1 MSRGGAF
8 IPPGATL
15 GVLGGGQL
23 GRMFAQAAQSAG
35 YGVAVLEAD
44 EAAPAAQVTGIHLA
58 ARYDDPLALD
68 QLTRDCAA
76 VTVEFENIP
85 AASLQ
90 WLDARVPLAPAP
102 QSVAICQ
109 DRAQEKALFTRLG
122 VPCAPHAVLRAGSDV
137 GAVSTDLFPG
147 ILKTA
152 RLGYDGKGQISVACA
167 ADLPAARAALGG
179 VDCVLE
185 KRLDLAYELS
195 VVLARGR
202 DGSAVQFAP
211 QQNLHRDGILF
222 ASFSPGPAISPE
234 IAAAAQNAA
243 GAVAQGLDYV
253 GVLCVEFFVLRDGRL
268 LANEIAPRPHNSGHH
283 TIDSCTV
290 SQFELQWRA
299 LVNAPLLAPRQH
311 SATVMLNLLGDLW
324 FDAAGHQREPDWATV
339 LAQPGAHLHL
349 YGKHAPR
356 KGRKMGHLTCTAAT
370 PDEARQAALHVCAIL
385 GLEPFQ
391 DETAPSLAV
400 LAAPEGGVSSF
411 GTAVR
416 N

>member
-1 MSRGGAF
+1 MSRNSAFTF

-68 QLTRDCAA
+68 QLARDCAA

-85 AASLQ
+85 VQSMQ

-102 QSVAICQ
+102 RALAFCQ
-109 DRAQEKALFTRLG
+109 DRAQEKALFERLG
-122 VPCAPHAVLRAGSDV
+122 VPCAPHAVLASGHGAGNVRD
-137 GAVSTDLFPG
+137 DLFPG

-152 RLGYDGKGQISVACA
+152 RLGYDGKGQITVAKA
-167 ADLPAARAALGG
+167 EDLPAARAALGH

-185 KRLDLAYELS
+185 KKLDLAYELS
-195 VVLARGR
+195 VVMARGR
-202 DGSAVQFAP
+202 DGSEVLFEP
-211 QQNLHRDGILF
+211 QQNLHREGILF
-222 ASFSPGPAISPE
+222 ASFSPGSSITPE
-234 IAAAAQNAA
+234 IAQAAQSAA
-243 GAVAQGLDYV
+243 GAVARGLDYV

-283 TIDSCTV
+283 TLDSCTV
-290 SQFELQWRA
+290 SQFELQWRT
-299 LVNAPLLAPRQH
+299 LTNAPLPTPRQH

-324 FDAAGHQREPDWATV
+324 LDASGAQREPDWAAV
-339 LAQPGAHLHL
+339 LKLPGAHLHL
-349 YGKHAPR
+349 YGKSAPR
-356 KGRKMGHLTCTAAT
+356 QGRKMGHLTCTAAT
-370 PDEARQAALHVCAIL
+370 PAEARQTALQACALL
-385 GLEPFQ
+385 GLAPF
-391 DETAPSLAV
+391 
-400 LAAPEGGVSSF
+400 
-411 GTAVR
+411 
-416 N
+416 

>member
-1 MSRGGAF
+1 MSKSAAF

-68 QLTRDCAA
+68 QLARDCAA

-85 AASLQ
+85 AHSMQ
-90 WLDARVPLAPAP
+90 WLESRVPLAPAP
-102 QSVAICQ
+102 QAVAVCQ
-109 DRAQEKALFTRLG
+109 DRAQEKALFARLG
-122 VPCAPHAVLRAGSDV
+122 VPCAPHAVLTASGGL

-147 ILKTA
+147 ILKTS
-152 RLGYDGKGQISVACA
+152 RLGYDGKGQITVQTA
-167 ADLPAARAALGG
+167 ADLPAAWAALGG

-185 KRLDLAYELS
+185 KKLDLAFELS
-195 VVLARGR
+195 VVMARGR
-202 DGSAVQFAP
+202 DGCSVLYEP

-222 ASFSPGPAISPE
+222 ASFSPGPSITPD
-234 IAAAAQNAA
+234 IAEAAQNAA
-243 GAVAQGLDYV
+243 AAIAQGLNYV

-290 SQFELQWRA
+290 SQFELQWRT
-299 LVNAPLLAPRQH
+299 LVNAPLLVPRQH

-324 FDAAGHQREPDWATV
+324 FDANGQQREPDWATV

-370 PDEARQAALHVCAIL
+370 PAEASQTALHACTVL
-385 GLEPFQ
+385 GLEPF
-391 DETAPSLAV
+391 
-400 LAAPEGGVSSF
+400 
-411 GTAVR
+411 
-416 N
+416 

>member
-1 MSRGGAF
+1 MSRSAAF

-68 QLTRDCAA
+68 QLARECAA

-85 AASLQ
+85 AHSMQ
-90 WLDARVPLAPAP
+90 WLESRVPLSPAP
-102 QSVAICQ
+102 QAVAVCQ
-109 DRAQEKALFTRLG
+109 DRAQEKALFARLG
-122 VPCAPHAVLRAGSDV
+122 VPCAPHAVLAANGGLD
-137 GAVSTDLFPG
+137 AVSTDLFPG

-152 RLGYDGKGQISVACA
+152 RLGYDGKGQITVHTA
-167 ADLPAARAALGG
+167 ADLPAAWTALGG
-179 VDCVLE
+179 VDCMLE
-185 KRLDLAYELS
+185 KKLDLAFELS
-195 VVLARGR
+195 VVMARGR
-202 DGSAVQFAP
+202 DGCSVLFNP

-222 ASFSPGPAISPE
+222 ASFSPGPAITPE
-234 IAAAAQNAA
+234 IAEAARNAAAT
-243 GAVAQGLDYV
+243 VAQGLDYV

-283 TIDSCTV
+283 TIDSCSV
-290 SQFELQWRA
+290 SQFELQWRT

-324 FDAAGHQREPDWATV
+324 FDAAGQQREPDWATV
-339 LAQPGAHLHL
+339 LGQPGAHLHL

-370 PDEARQAALHVCAIL
+370 PAEARQTALHACTVL
-385 GLEPFQ
+385 GLEPF
-391 DETAPSLAV
+391 
-400 LAAPEGGVSSF
+400 
-411 GTAVR
+411 
-416 N
+416 

>member
-1 MSRGGAF
+1 MSKSAAF

-68 QLTRDCAA
+68 QLAHDCAA

-85 AASLQ
+85 AHSMQ
-90 WLDARVPLAPAP
+90 WLESRVPLAPAP
-102 QSVAICQ
+102 QALAVCQ
-109 DRAQEKALFTRLG
+109 DRAQEKALFARLG
-122 VPCAPHAVLRAGSDV
+122 VPCAPHAVLAASGGL
-137 GAVSTDLFPG
+137 GAVSTELFPG

-152 RLGYDGKGQISVACA
+152 RLGYDGKGQITVQTA
-167 ADLPAARAALGG
+167 ADLPAAWAALGG

-185 KRLDLAYELS
+185 KKLDLAYELS
-195 VVLARGR
+195 VVMARGR
-202 DGSAVQFAP
+202 DGCSVLYEP

-222 ASFSPGPAISPE
+222 ASFSPGAPITPD
-234 IAAAAQNAA
+234 IAEAAQNAA
-243 GAVAQGLDYV
+243 ATVAEGLDYV
-253 GVLCVEFFVLRDGRL
+253 GVLCVEFFALRDGRL

-290 SQFELQWRA
+290 SQFELQWRT

-324 FDAAGHQREPDWATV
+324 FDATGQQREPDWATV

-370 PDEARQAALHVCAIL
+370 PAEARQTALHACTIL
-385 GLEPFQ
+385 GLEPF
-391 DETAPSLAV
+391 
-400 LAAPEGGVSSF
+400 
-411 GTAVR
+411 
-416 N
+416 

>member
-1 MSRGGAF
+1 MSQGAAF

-44 EAAPAAQVTGIHLA
+44 EASPAAQVTGIHLA

-68 QLTRDCAA
+68 QLARDCAA

-85 AASLQ
+85 AASMQ

-102 QSVAICQ
+102 QALALCQ
-109 DRAQEKALFTRLG
+109 DRAQEKALFKRLG
-122 VPCAPHAVLRAGSDV
+122 VPCAHHAVLTEGVDPHAVSA
-137 GAVSTDLFPG
+137 DLFPG
-147 ILKTA
+147 ILKTT
-152 RLGYDGKGQISVACA
+152 RLGYDGKGQTSVACA
-167 ADLPAARAALGG
+167 ADLPAAWTALGG

-185 KRLDLAYELS
+185 KKLDLAYELS
-195 VVLARGR
+195 VVMARGR
-202 DGSAVQFAP
+202 DGCSVLFEP

-222 ASFSPGPAISPE
+222 ASFSPGPSITPDMAE
-234 IAAAAQNAA
+234 AAQNAA
-243 GAVAQGLDYV
+243 GTVAQGLDYV

-283 TIDSCTV
+283 TLDSCDV

-311 SATVMLNLLGDLW
+311 SAAVMLNLLGDLW
-324 FDAAGHQREPDWATV
+324 FDASGAQREPDWATV

-356 KGRKMGHLTCTAAT
+356 QGRKMGHLTCTAAT
-370 PDEARQAALHVCAIL
+370 PAEARQTALHACTVL
-385 GLEPFQ
+385 GLEPF
-391 DETAPSLAV
+391 
-400 LAAPEGGVSSF
+400 
-411 GTAVR
+411 
-416 N
+416 

>member
-1 MSRGGAF
+1 MSKPVDF
-8 IPPGATL
+8 IAPGATL

-58 ARYDDPLALD
+58 ARYDDPLALE
-68 QLTRDCAA
+68 QLARDCAA

-85 AASLQ
+85 AQSMHWLQ
-90 WLDARVPLAPAP
+90 SRVPLAPAP
-102 QSVAICQ
+102 QAVAVCQ
-109 DRAQEKALFTRLG
+109 DRAQEKALFQRLG
-122 VPCAPHAVLRAGSDV
+122 VPCAPHAVLAAGSDL
-137 GAVSTDLFPG
+137 GAIDPDLFPG

-152 RLGYDGKGQISVACA
+152 RLGYDGKGQVAVQSATDLSA
-167 ADLPAARAALGG
+167 AWAALGG

-185 KRLDLAYELS
+185 KKLDLAFELS

-202 DGSAVQFAP
+202 DGSVVQFAP
-211 QQNLHRDGILF
+211 QQNLHRNGILF
-222 ASFSPGPAISPE
+222 ASFSPGPLVTPD
-234 IAAAAQNAA
+234 IAQAAQHAA
-243 GAVAQGLDYV
+243 GRVAQGLDYV

-299 LVNAPLLAPRQH
+299 LVNAPLLPPRQH
-311 SATVMLNLLGDLW
+311 SAAVMLNLLGDLW
-324 FDAAGHQREPDWATV
+324 FDAAGRQREPDWAAV

-356 KGRKMGHLTCTAAT
+356 PGRKMGHLTCTAETEA
-370 PDEARQAALHVCAIL
+370 EARRIALHLCGVL
-385 GLEPFQ
+385 GLEPF
-391 DETAPSLAV
+391 
-400 LAAPEGGVSSF
+400 
-411 GTAVR
+411 
-416 N
+416 

>member
-1 MSRGGAF
+1 MSKSAAF

-68 QLTRDCAA
+68 QLARDCAA

-85 AASLQ
+85 AHSMQ
-90 WLDARVPLAPAP
+90 WLESRVPLAPAP
-102 QSVAICQ
+102 QAVAVCQ
-109 DRAQEKALFTRLG
+109 DRAQEKALFARLG
-122 VPCAPHAVLRAGSDV
+122 VPCAPHAVLTASGGL
-137 GAVSTDLFPG
+137 GAVSTELFPG

-152 RLGYDGKGQISVACA
+152 RLGYDGKGQITVQTAT
-167 ADLPAARAALGG
+167 DLPAAWTALGG

-185 KRLDLAYELS
+185 KKLDLAFELS
-195 VVLARGR
+195 VVMARGR
-202 DGSAVQFAP
+202 DGCSVLYEP

-222 ASFSPGPAISPE
+222 ASFSPGASITPD
-234 IAAAAQNAA
+234 IAEAAQNAA
-243 GAVAQGLDYV
+243 ATVAEGLDYV

-290 SQFELQWRA
+290 SQFELQWRT
-299 LVNAPLLAPRQH
+299 LVNSPLLVPRQH

-324 FDAAGHQREPDWATV
+324 FDATGQQREPDWATV

-370 PDEARQAALHVCAIL
+370 PAEARQTALHACTVL
-385 GLEPFQ
+385 GLEPF
-391 DETAPSLAV
+391 
-400 LAAPEGGVSSF
+400 
-411 GTAVR
+411 
-416 N
+416 

>member
-1 MSRGGAF
+1 MSKSAAF

-68 QLTRDCAA
+68 QLARDCAA

-85 AASLQ
+85 AHSMQ
-90 WLDARVPLAPAP
+90 WLESRVPLAPAP
-102 QSVAICQ
+102 QALAVCQ
-109 DRAQEKALFTRLG
+109 DRAQEKALFARLG
-122 VPCAPHAVLRAGSDV
+122 VPCAPHAVLTASGGL
-137 GAVSTDLFPG
+137 GAVSTELFPG

-152 RLGYDGKGQISVACA
+152 RLGYDGKGQITVQTA
-167 ADLPAARAALGG
+167 ADLPAAWAALGG

-185 KRLDLAYELS
+185 KKLDLAYELS
-195 VVLARGR
+195 VVMARGR
-202 DGSAVQFAP
+202 DGCSVLYEP

-222 ASFSPGPAISPE
+222 ASFSPGPSITPD
-234 IAAAAQNAA
+234 IAEAAQNAA
-243 GAVAQGLDYV
+243 AAIAQGLDYV
-253 GVLCVEFFVLRDGRL
+253 GVLCVEFFVQRAGRL

-290 SQFELQWRA
+290 SQFELQWRT
-299 LVNAPLLAPRQH
+299 LVNSPLLVPRQH

-324 FDAAGHQREPDWATV
+324 FDATGQQREPDWATV

-370 PDEARQAALHVCAIL
+370 PAEARQTALHACTVL
-385 GLEPFQ
+385 GLEPF
-391 DETAPSLAV
+391 
-400 LAAPEGGVSSF
+400 
-411 GTAVR
+411 
-416 N
+416 

>member
-1 MSRGGAF
+1 MSKAAGF

-58 ARYDDPLALD
+58 ARYDDPLALE
-68 QLTRDCAA
+68 QLARDCAA

-85 AASLQ
+85 AQSMH
-90 WLDARVPLAPAP
+90 WLESRVPLAPSP
-102 QSVAICQ
+102 QAVAVCQ
-109 DRAQEKALFTRLG
+109 DRAQEKALFQRLG
-122 VPCAPHAVLRAGSDV
+122 VPCAPCAVLTAGSDPDAA
-137 GAVSTDLFPG
+137 GADLFPG

-152 RLGYDGKGQISVACA
+152 RLGYDGKGQVTVQTA
-167 ADLPAARAALGG
+167 ADLPAAWAALGG

-185 KRLDLAYELS
+185 KKLDLAFELS
-195 VVLARGR
+195 LVMARGR

-222 ASFSPGPAISPE
+222 ASFSPGPSITPE
-234 IAAAAQNAA
+234 IAQAAQSAA
-243 GAVAQGLDYV
+243 STVAQGLGYV

-283 TIDSCTV
+283 TIDSCNV
-290 SQFELQWRA
+290 SQFELQWRT
-299 LVNAPLLAPRQH
+299 LVQAPLLVPRQH
-311 SATVMLNLLGDLW
+311 SATAMLNLLGDLW
-324 FDAAGHQREPDWATV
+324 FDAAGRQREPDWAAV

-349 YGKHAPR
+349 YGKHEPR
-356 KGRKMGHLTCTAAT
+356 KGRKMGHLTCTAAS
-370 PDEARQAALHVCAIL
+370 PVEARQTALHACAVL
-385 GLEPFQ
+385 GMEPF
-391 DETAPSLAV
+391 
-400 LAAPEGGVSSF
+400 
-411 GTAVR
+411 
-416 N
+416 

>member
-1 MSRGGAF
+1 MSKSAAF

-68 QLTRDCAA
+68 QLARDCAA

-85 AASLQ
+85 AHSMQ
-90 WLDARVPLAPAP
+90 WLESRVPLAPAP
-102 QSVAICQ
+102 QALAVCQ
-109 DRAQEKALFTRLG
+109 DRAQEKALFARLG
-122 VPCAPHAVLRAGSDV
+122 VPCAPHAVLTASGGL
-137 GAVSTDLFPG
+137 GAVSTELFPG

-152 RLGYDGKGQISVACA
+152 RLGYDGKGQITVQTA
-167 ADLPAARAALGG
+167 ADLPAAWAALGG

-185 KRLDLAYELS
+185 KKLDLAYELS
-195 VVLARGR
+195 VVMARGR
-202 DGSAVQFAP
+202 DGCSVLYEP

-222 ASFSPGPAISPE
+222 ASFSPGPSITPD
-234 IAAAAQNAA
+234 IAEAAQNAA
-243 GAVAQGLDYV
+243 ATVAEGLDYV

-290 SQFELQWRA
+290 SQFELQWRT

-324 FDAAGHQREPDWATV
+324 FDATGQQREPDWATV

-356 KGRKMGHLTCTAAT
+356 EGRKMGHLTCTAAT
-370 PDEARQAALHVCAIL
+370 PAEARQTALHACTVL
-385 GLEPFQ
+385 GLEPF
-391 DETAPSLAV
+391 
-400 LAAPEGGVSSF
+400 
-411 GTAVR
+411 
-416 N
+416 

>member
-1 MSRGGAF
+1 MSKSAAF
-8 IPPGATL
+8 ISPGATL

-68 QLTRDCAA
+68 QLARDCAA

-85 AASLQ
+85 AHSMQ
-90 WLDARVPLAPAP
+90 WLESRVPLAPAP
-102 QSVAICQ
+102 QALAVCQ
-109 DRAQEKALFTRLG
+109 DRAQEKALFARLG
-122 VPCAPHAVLRAGSDV
+122 VPCAPHAVLTASGGL
-137 GAVSTDLFPG
+137 GAVSTELFPG

-152 RLGYDGKGQISVACA
+152 RLGYDGKGQITVQTA
-167 ADLPAARAALGG
+167 ADLPAAWAALGG

-185 KRLDLAYELS
+185 KKLDLAYELS
-195 VVLARGR
+195 VVMARGR
-202 DGSAVQFAP
+202 DGCSVLYEP

-222 ASFSPGPAISPE
+222 ASFSPGPSITPD
-234 IAAAAQNAA
+234 IAEAAQNAA
-243 GAVAQGLDYV
+243 AAIAQGLDYV

-290 SQFELQWRA
+290 SQFELQWRT

-324 FDAAGHQREPDWATV
+324 FDATGQQREPDWATV

-370 PDEARQAALHVCAIL
+370 PAEARQTALHACTVL
-385 GLEPFQ
+385 GLEPF
-391 DETAPSLAV
+391 
-400 LAAPEGGVSSF
+400 
-411 GTAVR
+411 
-416 N
+416 

>member
-1 MSRGGAF
+1 MSQDAAF

-58 ARYDDPLALD
+58 ARYDDPLALE
-68 QLTRDCAA
+68 QLARECAA

-85 AASLQ
+85 VQALR

-102 QSVAICQ
+102 QAVAVCQ
-109 DRAQEKALFTRLG
+109 HRAQEKALFERLA
-122 VPCAPHAVLRAGSDV
+122 VPCAPHAVLAAGADV
-137 GAVSTDLFPG
+137 GAVSAELFPG

-152 RLGYDGKGQISVACA
+152 RLGYDGKGQVTVQTA
-167 ADLPAARAALGG
+167 ADLPAAWAALGG

-185 KRLDLAYELS
+185 KKLDLAFELS
-195 VVLARGR
+195 VVMARGR
-202 DGSAVQFAP
+202 DGTMVQFAP
-211 QQNLHRDGILF
+211 QQNLHRSGILF
-222 ASFSPGPAISPE
+222 ASFSPGAAITPRVAQAAQD
-234 IAAAAQNAA
+234 AAAT
-243 GAVAQGLDYV
+243 VAQGLDYV

-299 LVNAPLLAPRQH
+299 LVGAPLLSPRQH
-311 SATVMLNLLGDLW
+311 SAAVMLNLLGDLW
-324 FDAAGHQREPDWATV
+324 FDAAGRQREPDWAAV
-339 LAQPGAHLHL
+339 LALAGAHLHL
-349 YGKHAPR
+349 YGKREPR
-356 KGRKMGHLTCTAAT
+356 KGRKMGHLTCTAASA
-370 PDEARQAALHVCAIL
+370 DAARQTALRACELL
-385 GLEPFQ
+385 GLEPF
-391 DETAPSLAV
+391 
-400 LAAPEGGVSSF
+400 
-411 GTAVR
+411 
-416 N
+416 

>member
-1 MSRGGAF
+1 MSKAADF
-8 IPPGATL
+8 IAPGATL

-44 EAAPAAQVTGIHLA
+44 DAAPAAQVTGIHLA
-58 ARYDDPLALD
+58 SRYDDPLALD
-68 QLTRDCAA
+68 QLARDCAA

-85 AASLQ
+85 AQSMH
-90 WLDARVPLAPAP
+90 WLESRVPLAPAP
-102 QSVAICQ
+102 QAVAVCQ
-109 DRAQEKALFTRLG
+109 DRAQEKALFQRLG
-122 VPCAPHAVLRAGSDV
+122 VPCAPHAVLAAGGDV
-137 GAVSTDLFPG
+137 SAVSVDLFPG

-152 RLGYDGKGQISVACA
+152 RLGYDGKGQVTVQAA
-167 ADLPAARAALGG
+167 ADLPAAWSALGN

-195 VVLARGR
+195 VVMARGR
-202 DGSAVQFAP
+202 DGCSVLFAP

-222 ASFSPGPAISPE
+222 ASFSPGESITPE
-234 IAAAAQNAA
+234 IAEAAQTAAA
-243 GAVAQGLDYV
+243 AVAEGLAYV
-253 GVLCVEFFVLRDGRL
+253 GVLCVEFFVLRDGSL

-299 LVNAPLLAPRQH
+299 LVNAPLLTPRQH

-324 FDAAGHQREPDWATV
+324 FDADGQRREPDWATV

-356 KGRKMGHLTCTAAT
+356 KGRKMGHLTCTATDMAQ
-370 PDEARQAALHVCAIL
+370 ARQTAQRACHIL
-385 GLEPFQ
+385 GLE
-391 DETAPSLAV
+391 
-400 LAAPEGGVSSF
+400 SF
-411 GTAVR
+411 
-416 N
+416 

>member
-1 MSRGGAF
+1 MSKSAAF

-23 GRMFAQAAQSAG
+23 GRMFTQAAQSAG

-68 QLTRDCAA
+68 QLARDCAA

-85 AASLQ
+85 AYSMQ
-90 WLDARVPLAPAP
+90 WLESRVPLAPAP
-102 QSVAICQ
+102 QAVAVCQ
-109 DRAQEKALFTRLG
+109 DRAQEKALFARLG
-122 VPCAPHAVLRAGSDV
+122 VPCAPHAVLTASGGL
-137 GAVSTDLFPG
+137 GAVSTELFPG
-147 ILKTA
+147 ILKTS
-152 RLGYDGKGQISVACA
+152 RLGYDGKGQIAVQTAT
-167 ADLPAARAALGG
+167 DLPTAWTALGG

-185 KRLDLAYELS
+185 KKLDLAYELS
-195 VVLARGR
+195 VVMARGR
-202 DGSAVQFAP
+202 DGCSVLYEP

-222 ASFSPGPAISPE
+222 ASFSPGAPITPD
-234 IAAAAQNAA
+234 IAEAAQNAA
-243 GAVAQGLDYV
+243 ATVAEGLDYV

-290 SQFELQWRA
+290 SQFELQWRT
-299 LVNAPLLAPRQH
+299 LVNAPLLVPRQH

-324 FDAAGHQREPDWATV
+324 FDATGQQREPDWATV

-370 PDEARQAALHVCAIL
+370 PAEARQTALHACTVL
-385 GLEPFQ
+385 GLEPF
-391 DETAPSLAV
+391 
-400 LAAPEGGVSSF
+400 
-411 GTAVR
+411 
-416 N
+416 

>member
-1 MSRGGAF
+1 MSKSAAF

-68 QLTRDCAA
+68 QLARDCAA

-85 AASLQ
+85 AHSMQ
-90 WLDARVPLAPAP
+90 WLESRVPLAPAP
-102 QSVAICQ
+102 QALAVCQ
-109 DRAQEKALFTRLG
+109 DRAQEKALFARLG
-122 VPCAPHAVLRAGSDV
+122 VPCAPHAVLTASGGL
-137 GAVSTDLFPG
+137 GAVSTELFPG

-152 RLGYDGKGQISVACA
+152 RLGYDGKGQITVQTA
-167 ADLPAARAALGG
+167 ADLPAAWAALGG

-185 KRLDLAYELS
+185 KKLDLAYELS
-195 VVLARGR
+195 VVMARGR
-202 DGSAVQFAP
+202 DGCSVLYEP

-222 ASFSPGPAISPE
+222 ASFSPGPSITPD
-234 IAAAAQNAA
+234 IAEAAQNAA
-243 GAVAQGLDYV
+243 AAIAQGLDYV

-290 SQFELQWRA
+290 SQFELQWRT
-299 LVNAPLLAPRQH
+299 LVNSPLLVPRQH

-324 FDAAGHQREPDWATV
+324 FDATGQQREPDWATV

-370 PDEARQAALHVCAIL
+370 PAEARQTALHACTVL
-385 GLEPFQ
+385 GLEPF
-391 DETAPSLAV
+391 
-400 LAAPEGGVSSF
+400 
-411 GTAVR
+411 
-416 N
+416 

>member
-1 MSRGGAF
+1 MSKSAAF

-68 QLTRDCAA
+68 QLARDCAA

-85 AASLQ
+85 AHSMQ
-90 WLDARVPLAPAP
+90 WLASRVPLAPAP
-102 QSVAICQ
+102 QAVAVCQ
-109 DRAQEKALFTRLG
+109 DRAQEKALFQRLA
-122 VPCAPHAVLRAGSDV
+122 VPCAPYAVLTASGGLD
-137 GAVSTDLFPG
+137 AVSTELFPG

-152 RLGYDGKGQISVACA
+152 QLGYDGKGQITVQTA
-167 ADLPAARAALGG
+167 ADLPAAWTALGG

-185 KRLDLAYELS
+185 KKLDLAYELS
-195 VVLARGR
+195 VVMARGR
-202 DGSAVQFAP
+202 DGCSVLFEP

-222 ASFSPGPAISPE
+222 ASFSPGPSITPD
-234 IAAAAQNAA
+234 IAEAAQNAA
-243 GAVAQGLDYV
+243 GTVAQGLDYV

-290 SQFELQWRA
+290 SQFELQWRT
-299 LVNAPLLAPRQH
+299 LVNAPLPMPRPH

-324 FDAAGHQREPDWATV
+324 FDAAGQQREPDWAAV
-339 LAQPGAHLHL
+339 LALPGAHLHL

-370 PDEARQAALHVCAIL
+370 PALARQTALQACTVL
-385 GLEPFQ
+385 GLEPF
-391 DETAPSLAV
+391 
-400 LAAPEGGVSSF
+400 
-411 GTAVR
+411 
-416 N
+416 

>member
-1 MSRGGAF
+1 MSKSAAF

-68 QLTRDCAA
+68 QLARDCAA

-85 AASLQ
+85 AHSMQ
-90 WLDARVPLAPAP
+90 WLESRVPLAPAP
-102 QSVAICQ
+102 QAVAVCQ
-109 DRAQEKALFTRLG
+109 DRAQEKALFARLG
-122 VPCAPHAVLRAGSDV
+122 VPCAPHAVLTASGGL
-137 GAVSTDLFPG
+137 GAVSTELFPG

-152 RLGYDGKGQISVACA
+152 RLGYDGKGQITVQTAT
-167 ADLPAARAALGG
+167 DLPAAWTALGG

-185 KRLDLAYELS
+185 KKLDLAFELS
-195 VVLARGR
+195 VVMARGR
-202 DGSAVQFAP
+202 DGCSVLYEP

-222 ASFSPGPAISPE
+222 ASFSPGASITPD
-234 IAAAAQNAA
+234 IAEAAQNAA
-243 GAVAQGLDYV
+243 ATVAEGLDYV

-290 SQFELQWRA
+290 SQFELQWRT
-299 LVNAPLLAPRQH
+299 LVNSPLLVPRQH

-324 FDAAGHQREPDWATV
+324 FDATGQQREPDWATV

-370 PDEARQAALHVCAIL
+370 PAEARQTALHACTIL
-385 GLEPFQ
+385 GLEPF
-391 DETAPSLAV
+391 
-400 LAAPEGGVSSF
+400 
-411 GTAVR
+411 
-416 N
+416 

>member
-1 MSRGGAF
+1 MSQHAAF

-44 EAAPAAQVTGIHLA
+44 EDAPAAQVTGIHLA

-68 QLTRDCAA
+68 QLARECAA

-85 AASLQ
+85 AQSLH
-90 WLDARVPLAPAP
+90 WLEQRVPLAPAP
-102 QSVAICQ
+102 QAVAVCQ
-109 DRAQEKALFTRLG
+109 DRAQEKALFQRLG
-122 VPCAPHAVLRAGSDV
+122 VPCAPHAVLAAGGDV
-137 GAVSTDLFPG
+137 SAVSAQRDLFPG

-152 RLGYDGKGQISVACA
+152 RLGYDGKGQVTVHTP
-167 ADLPAARAALGG
+167 ADLPAAWAALGG

-185 KRLDLAYELS
+185 KKLDLAFELS
-195 VVLARGR
+195 VVMARGR
-202 DGSAVQFAP
+202 DGCSVQFAP

-222 ASFSPGPAISPE
+222 ASFSPGAAITPE
-234 IAAAAQNAA
+234 IAEAAQNAA
-243 GAVAQGLDYV
+243 GTVAQGLGYV

-290 SQFELQWRA
+290 SQFELQWRT
-299 LVNAPLLAPRQH
+299 LVNAPLLVPRQH

-324 FDAAGHQREPDWATV
+324 FDAAGQQREPDWATV

-370 PDEARQAALHVCAIL
+370 PAEAQQTALHACTVL
-385 GLEPFQ
+385 GLEPF
-391 DETAPSLAV
+391 
-400 LAAPEGGVSSF
+400 
-411 GTAVR
+411 
-416 N
+416 

>member
-1 MSRGGAF
+1 MSQESAF

-35 YGVAVLEAD
+35 YGVTVLEAD
-44 EAAPAAQVTGIHLA
+44 EAAPAAQVTGRHLA

-68 QLTRDCAA
+68 QLARDCAA

-85 AASLQ
+85 AASMQ

-102 QSVAICQ
+102 KALALCQ
-109 DRAQEKALFTRLG
+109 DRAQEKALFHRLG
-122 VPCAPHAVLRAGSDV
+122 VPCAPHAVLAAGSDPSAV
-137 GAVSTDLFPG
+137 GADLFPG
-147 ILKTA
+147 ILKTT
-152 RLGYDGKGQISVACA
+152 RLGYDGKGQMSVACA
-167 ADLPAARAALGG
+167 ADLPAAWSALGG

-185 KRLDLAYELS
+185 KKLDLAYELS
-195 VVLARGR
+195 VVMARGR
-202 DGSAVQFAP
+202 DGSMVWFEP

-222 ASFSPGPAISPE
+222 ASFSPGPSITPD
-234 IAAAAQNAA
+234 IAEAAQNAA
-243 GAVAQGLDYV
+243 RAVAQGLDYV

-283 TIDSCTV
+283 TLDSCTV

-299 LVNAPLLAPRQH
+299 LVNAPLPMPRQH
-311 SATVMLNLLGDLW
+311 SASVMLNLLGDLW
-324 FDAAGHQREPDWATV
+324 FDAAGRQREPDWAAV
-339 LAQPGAHLHL
+339 LTLAGAHLHL

-370 PDEARQAALHVCAIL
+370 PAQAREVALRACAIL
-385 GLEPFQ
+385 GLEPF
-391 DETAPSLAV
+391 
-400 LAAPEGGVSSF
+400 
-411 GTAVR
+411 
-416 N
+416 

>member
-1 MSRGGAF
+1 MSKSAAF

-68 QLTRDCAA
+68 QLARDCAA

-85 AASLQ
+85 AHSMQ
-90 WLDARVPLAPAP
+90 WLEPRVSLAPAP
-102 QSVAICQ
+102 QAVAVCQ
-109 DRAQEKALFTRLG
+109 DRAQEKALFARLG
-122 VPCAPHAVLRAGSDV
+122 VPCAPHAVLTASGGL
-137 GAVSTDLFPG
+137 GAVSTELFPG
-147 ILKTA
+147 ILKTS
-152 RLGYDGKGQISVACA
+152 RLGYDGKGQITVQTA
-167 ADLPAARAALGG
+167 ADLSAAWTALGG

-185 KRLDLAYELS
+185 KKLDLAFELS
-195 VVLARGR
+195 VVMARGR
-202 DGSAVQFAP
+202 DGCSVLYEP

-222 ASFSPGPAISPE
+222 ASFSPGASITPD
-234 IAAAAQNAA
+234 IAEAAQNAA
-243 GAVAQGLDYV
+243 ATVAEGLDYV

-290 SQFELQWRA
+290 SQFELQWRT
-299 LVNAPLLAPRQH
+299 LVNAPLLVPRQH

-324 FDAAGHQREPDWATV
+324 FDANGQQREPDWATV

-370 PDEARQAALHVCAIL
+370 PAEARQTALHACTVL
-385 GLEPFQ
+385 GLDPF
-391 DETAPSLAV
+391 
-400 LAAPEGGVSSF
+400 
-411 GTAVR
+411 
-416 N
+416 

>member
-1 MSRGGAF
+1 
-8 IPPGATL
+8 
-15 GVLGGGQL
+15 
-23 GRMFAQAAQSAG
+23 MFAQAAQSAG

-68 QLTRDCAA
+68 QLARDCAA

-85 AASLQ
+85 AHSMQ
-90 WLDARVPLAPAP
+90 WLESRVPLAPAP
-102 QSVAICQ
+102 QAVAVCQ
-109 DRAQEKALFTRLG
+109 DRAQEKALFARLG
-122 VPCAPHAVLRAGSDV
+122 VPCAPHAVLTASGGL
-137 GAVSTDLFPG
+137 GAVSTELFPG
-147 ILKTA
+147 ILKTS
-152 RLGYDGKGQISVACA
+152 RLGYDGKGQITVQTAT
-167 ADLPAARAALGG
+167 DLPAAWTALGG

-185 KRLDLAYELS
+185 KKLDLAFELS
-195 VVLARGR
+195 VVMARGR
-202 DGSAVQFAP
+202 DGCSVLYEP

-222 ASFSPGPAISPE
+222 ASFSPGASITPE
-234 IAAAAQNAA
+234 IAEAAQNAA
-243 GAVAQGLDYV
+243 ATVAQGLDYV

-290 SQFELQWRA
+290 SQFELQWRT
-299 LVNAPLLAPRQH
+299 LVNAPLLVPRQH

-324 FDAAGHQREPDWATV
+324 FDATGQQREPDWATV

-370 PDEARQAALHVCAIL
+370 PAEARQVALHACTVL
-385 GLEPFQ
+385 GL
-391 DETAPSLAV
+391 D
-400 LAAPEGGVSSF
+400 SF
-411 GTAVR
+411 
-416 N
+416 

>member
-1 MSRGGAF
+1 MSKSAAF

-68 QLTRDCAA
+68 QLARDCAA

-85 AASLQ
+85 AHSMQ
-90 WLDARVPLAPAP
+90 WLESRVPLAPAP
-102 QSVAICQ
+102 QALAVCQ
-109 DRAQEKALFTRLG
+109 DRAQEKALFARLG
-122 VPCAPHAVLRAGSDV
+122 VPCAPHAVLTASGGL
-137 GAVSTDLFPG
+137 GAVSTELFPG

-152 RLGYDGKGQISVACA
+152 RLGYDGKGQITVQTA
-167 ADLPAARAALGG
+167 ADLPAAWAALGG

-185 KRLDLAYELS
+185 KKLDLAYELS
-195 VVLARGR
+195 VVMARGR
-202 DGSAVQFAP
+202 DGCSVLYEP

-222 ASFSPGPAISPE
+222 ASFSPGPSITPD
-234 IAAAAQNAA
+234 IAEAAQNAA
-243 GAVAQGLDYV
+243 AAIAQGLDYV

-290 SQFELQWRA
+290 SQFELQWRT
-299 LVNAPLLAPRQH
+299 LVNSPLLVPRQH

-324 FDAAGHQREPDWATV
+324 FDATGQQREPDWTTV

-370 PDEARQAALHVCAIL
+370 PAEARQTALHACTVL
-385 GLEPFQ
+385 GLEPF
-391 DETAPSLAV
+391 
-400 LAAPEGGVSSF
+400 
-411 GTAVR
+411 
-416 N
+416 